1 MAKENN
7 KKKLIFFKLDI
18 PYELFVRIQNQSD
31 RHDKTI
37 RQILLRG
44 EVVLVFWEGR
54 YQSEK
59 MTRSSF
65 ACTSVSFC
73 YDLA

>member
-7 KKKLIFFKLDI
+7 KKKLIFSKLDI

-44 EVVLVFWEGR
+44 AEMAVKYFE
-54 YQSEK
+54 EK
-59 MTRSSF
+59 EP
-65 ACTSVSFC
+65 VSIRKK
-73 YDLA
+73 